1 MRPRISRCIRR
12 CYTRATG
19 YEIGLEK
26 TNELRRLGIDS
37 IIKKISK
44 KGGERIVY
52 TLCEVYT
59 SRIDTN
65 WIDDASTSISF
76 RPG

>member
-44 KGGERIVY
+44 KGGE
-52 TLCEVYT
+52 
-59 SRIDTN
+59 
-65 WIDDASTSISF
+65 
-76 RPG
+76 

>member
-37 IIKKISK
+37 IIKKNIE
-44 KGGERIVY
+44 ERRRMNCIHLMRGIY
-52 TLCEVYT
+52 FSNRY
-59 SRIDTN
+59 
-65 WIDDASTSISF
+65 
-76 RPG
+76 